1 MSKLVD
7 NAGDLAKILKEKE
20 SVFVLIYASWCPHSA
35 RFLPVFE
42 KQAENKTRSCARVVI
57 NDDETVA
64 EKYKVEYYPTVLLF
78 KKGKVVKR
86 LDSLHGEGLDED
98 QLKDFFSACGKDE

>member
-7 NAGDLAKILKEKE
+7 NHEDLVKILKEKE
-20 SVFVLIYASWCPHSA
+20 SVFVLIYASWCPHSN
-35 RFLPVFE
+35 RFLPIFE
-42 KQAENKTRSCARVVI
+42 KHALDKSRTCARAVI

-64 EKYKVEYYPTVLLF
+64 EKYGIEYYPAVLFF

-86 LDSLHGEGLDED
+86 LDVDPGGDLDES
-98 QLKDFFSACGKDE
+98 QLKDFFAACGNS